1 MERIGDSATAEAKVL
16 HDMQELIETLMR
28 LSSQAVEDVRS
39 GDLQL
44 REIRSSIYEN
54 LNQIQHEFLL
64 LQGLAWL
71 SKNGFESEID
81 WDWNPRQTGGGNEPD
96 LRGSVNGK
104 ILVSAEASTSEKPQ
118 GILDTRMRKT
128 LEKLS
133 RMDGQR
139 FYFVSSDE
147 MMKRAE
153 TKILKANWSIKVV
166 KV

>member
-1 MERIGDSATAEAKVL
+1 
-16 HDMQELIETLMR
+16 
-28 LSSQAVEDVRS
+28 
-39 GDLQL
+39 
-44 REIRSSIYEN
+44 